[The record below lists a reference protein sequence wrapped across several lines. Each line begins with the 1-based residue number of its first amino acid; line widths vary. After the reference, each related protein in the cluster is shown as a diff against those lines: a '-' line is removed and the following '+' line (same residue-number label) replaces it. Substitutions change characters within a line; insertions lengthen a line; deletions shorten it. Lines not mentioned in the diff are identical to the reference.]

1 MPTIPRRWPFE
12 VEEEREHAIQA
23 ANETILSLIQAQS
36 ILDNA
41 RTKLILNQGLTLMLL
56 ADTDRYLADA
66 TTRTE
71 RVRRYLAIARGK
83 PISGR
88 WPMVALRQRE
98 EAESSLDLACN
109 LLLKAEQKLE
119 HARDRIAQNPALVE
133 AIIADVSTLQAR
145 ALTQMERFVRLL
157 TEAGLGRE

>member
-12 VEEEREHAIQA
+12 VEEERENAIQA
-23 ANETILSLIQAQS
+23 ANEATLSLLQAQS
-36 ILDNA
+36 ILDSA
-41 RTKLILNQGLTLMLL
+41 RTRLALNQGLALVLL

-66 TTRTE
+66 ATRTE
-71 RVRRYLAIARGK
+71 RIRRHMALAKGK
-83 PISGR
+83 PVNGR

-98 EAESSLDLACN
+98 DAEGSLDLACD
-109 LLLKAEQKLE
+109 LLVKAGQKLE

-145 ALTQMERFVRLL
+145 ALTQMERFGRLL
-157 TEAGLGRE
+157 TEAGIGRE

>member
-12 VEEEREHAIQA
+12 VEEERERAIQA
-23 ANETILSLIQAQS
+23 ASEATLSLLQAQS

-41 RTKLILNQGLTLMLL
+41 RTKLILNQGLALVLL
-56 ADTDRYLADA
+56 ADTDRYLANSA
-66 TTRTE
+66 TRTE
-71 RVRRYLAIARGK
+71 RIRRYLAIARGK

-98 EAESSLDLACN
+98 EAEGSLDLACD
-109 LLLKAEQKLE
+109 LLVRAEQKLE
-119 HARDRIAQNPALVE
+119 HARDRISQNPALAE

-157 TEAGLGRE
+157 TEAGIGRE